1 LLEIE
6 LKAALDARMAEGLEK
21 RLAGLG
27 FYFDGMALE
36 KDIYYSAPDRDF
48 LARDEALRIRELS
61 SDGKQETWVTYKGP
75 KEDPLS
81 NTRLE
86 LESPVGDG
94 KKMAEIFTALGYQ
107 PILDVSKSR
116 RHYKGQRNF
125 GEITLCLDRV
135 EGLGSFIELEVVAP
149 GSVTHKEREGIRDG
163 LLSLLDQLG
172 ISRSSL
178 TRESYLELLIKAA
191 RS

>member
-1 LLEIE
+1 MLEIE
-6 LKAALDARMAEGLEK
+6 LKAALEIQKAEDLEEK
-21 RLAGLG
+21 LPDLG

-36 KDIYYSAPDRDF
+36 KDTYYSAPDRDF

-61 SDGKQETWVTYKGP
+61 GDGKQETWVTYKGP

-86 LESPVGDG
+86 LESTVGNG
-94 KKMAEIFTALGYQ
+94 EKMREIIAALGYR

-135 EGLGSFIELEVVAP
+135 EGLGSFIELEVVVP
-149 GSVTHKEREGIRDG
+149 DTVTDKERESIRNG

-172 ISRSSL
+172 IGRGGL